1 MNLFFQITTVM
12 FEIAVAFVAFELVKN
27 QREMM
32 ALLKQKNSRKSYVS
46 RRKRPA
52 RSVIVKKTHE
62 REIVRVTPTSSEFMQ
77 QQYKRVAEQY
87 ANK

>member
-1 MNLFFQITTVM
+1 MMLSIVLFQI
-12 FEIAVAFVAFELVKN
+12 
-27 QREMM
+27 
-32 ALLKQKNSRKSYVS
+32 ALLIMCWLLLDTQRKILKELTKPKPKRKPQ
-46 RRKRPA
+46 RRQRPR

-62 REIVRVTPTSSEFMQ
+62 REVVRVVPTSTEFMQ

>member
-1 MNLFFQITTVM
+1 MMLSIVLFQI
-12 FEIAVAFVAFELVKN
+12 
-27 QREMM
+27 
-32 ALLKQKNSRKSYVS
+32 ALLIMCWLLLDTQRKILKELTKPKPKRKPQ
-46 RRKRPA
+46 RRQRPR

-62 REIVRVTPTSSEFMQ
+62 REIVRVVPTSTEFMQ